1 MKNWK
6 KAVSLTAAAAMVMA
20 TMAPVSVFAEDETFK
35 IGVIGPMTG
44 DYAQYGTNVYNATK
58 IAVDEI
64 NANGGFNGYQVEVL
78 DAGDD
83 QGDPEKAVNAYNDLL
98 DKGMQMLCGTVTSG
112 SCIAVGAEAGYILLP
127 AYRHYHV
134 CAVFL
139 PVTDAAHGLESGT
152 QIRQGWYDG

>member
-64 NANGGFNGYQVEVL
+64 NANGGFNGYNVEVL
-78 DAGDD
+78 AAGDD
-83 QGDPEKAVNAYNDLL
+83 QGDPEKSVNAYNDLL
-98 DKGMQMLCGTVTSG
+98 DKGMQMLCGTVTS
-112 SCIAVGAEAGYILLP
+112 AP
-127 AYRHYHV
+127 
-134 CAVFL
+134 
-139 PVTDAAHGLESGT
+139 
-152 QIRQGWYDG
+152 